1 MQTLER
7 PTQSETLERPFKRLY
22 TLEEFFKMGELG
34 LFKDQRV
41 ELVDGEVLIVPPQGF
56 KHSGEIALLNE
67 RLRDQF
73 ANRAVVWVQLPII
86 LDSVGKIYL
95 EPDLSLL
102 RPPLEQY
109 RERFATP
116 EDAFLV
122 IEVSVSSLED
132 DRTRKLELY
141 ANNGIPE
148 YWIINVE
155 AKQLEVYREPEGK
168 TYRNKQTFN
177 AEHAVAP
184 LEFPDAEIRWW

>member
-41 ELVDGEVLIVPPQGF
+41 ELVDGEVLILPPQG
-56 KHSGEIALLNE
+56 KAHSQAVRRLTE
-67 RLRDQF
+67 RLILQLHT
-73 ANRAVVWVQLPII
+73 RAFVSTQCPLI
-86 LDSVGKIYL
+86 LDGVGKIYI
-95 EPDLSLL
+95 EPDVALL
-102 RPPLEQY
+102 QLPQ
-109 RERFATP
+109 ERYDDKLVEPSDTL
-116 EDAFLV
+116 LV
-122 IEVSVSSLED
+122 IEVSDSTLKD